1 MNWNQLYSEKTV
13 LMFHPW
19 YGEFGWEIMT
29 WAPRLRWI
37 HRQVNPDK
45 SIVTSFQG
53 MSALYSDF
61 AGFQAHLCQL
71 RGLEYEKKF
80 KLGEE
85 AVYYKYGKP
94 DKKYSILVHCRSLEH
109 KKEINYQNWEKI
121 FDVVKNLSVGVI
133 GSKSDN
139 YFGIGDDLR
148 GIELQSLMNY
158 MAGARCTVGVSSG
171 TIHLASAC
179 NCPHLV
185 WGDDKLYFNETLE
198 KRYKEIWNPF
208 NTKCEYIYGWQPEP
222 SEILNK
228 LGVFL

>member
-1 MNWNQLYSEKTV
+1 MNWTQLYAEKTV

-37 HRQVNPDK
+37 HAQVKPDK

-61 AGFQAHLCQL
+61 AGFQPHLCQI
-71 RGLEYEKKF
+71 RGLEYEKMF
-80 KLGEE
+80 KLESE
-85 AVYYKYGKP
+85 AVYFKYGKA
-94 DKKYSILVHCRSLEH
+94 DKKFDLLVHCRNLEH
-109 KKEINYQNWEKI
+109 KKEINYQFWGEI
-121 FDVVKNLSVGVI
+121 FSMVKNLRIGVI
-133 GSKSDN
+133 GSKTDN
-139 YFGIGDDLR
+139 YFGIGEYLR
-148 GIELQSLMNY
+148 GIDLQVLMNY
-158 MAGARCTVGVSSG
+158 MAGAKCTLGVSSG

-179 NCPHLV
+179 GCPHLV
-185 WGDDKLYFNETLE
+185 WGEGIYFNETLE

-208 NTKCEYIYGWQPEP
+208 NTKCEFLPEWQPEP
-222 SEILNK
+222 SNIIEK